1 LLLLEKEITVLTAQG
16 VGDIFW
22 VYQKLSPHFDRINI
36 IIATTGRWGG
46 MQRAI
51 PFAYT
56 LPKVNDASFKL
67 ITIKEYKD
75 IMNNC
80 GKKYMKNLIHEN
92 EIKKESPLKAANG
105 CTYNYVKY
113 SVNKWLEAGIRIDE
127 IDDFKIEENVDI
139 LCEPI
144 EIPDRE
150 YIILY
155 ISGGHT
161 KKGRWKPNRY
171 AHLIKNTYERYNV
184 NYPIV
189 LLGATYDKN
198 NLMAAGNKLKEFGY
212 EVHTAINHKFENANY
227 IIKNSSYF
235 IGYQSGLNIIADN
248 FDIPQT
254 MMYFNHFGNLMH
266 SWPKK
271 RNLEGEIRNR
281 TYNAIKFNE
290 HIEYCKNFELLLGG
304 ASYPLI
310 SH

>member
-1 LLLLEKEITVLTAQG
+1 MERILLFPFKKNITVLTPQG

-22 VYQKLSPHFDRINI
+22 VYQKLSPYFDKINI
-36 IIATTGRWGG
+36 IIATTSRWEG

-51 PFAYT
+51 PFAKT
-56 LPKVNDASFKL
+56 LPKVNDVSFKL
-67 ITIKEYKD
+67 ITRKEYKD
-75 IMNNC
+75 IMR
-80 GKKYMKNLIHEN
+80 KKYMKNLIHEN
-92 EIKKESPLKAANG
+92 EIKKESPLLASNG
-105 CTYNYVKY
+105 RTYNYVKY
-113 SVNKWLEAGIRIDE
+113 SVNRWLESGIRIDE
-127 IDDFKIEENVDI
+127 IDYFKIEETVDI

-144 EIPDRE
+144 EIPDQE

-155 ISGGHT
+155 ISGGTT

-189 LLGATYDKN
+189 LLGATYDKK

-254 MMYFNHFGNLMH
+254 MMYFNHLGRVMR

-271 RNLEGEIRNR
+271 RNLEGETCNR
-281 TYNAIKFNE
+281 THNAIKFNE
-290 HIEYCKNFELLLGG
+290 HIEYCKNFELLLG
-304 ASYPLI
+304 SYPLI
-310 SH
+310 TH